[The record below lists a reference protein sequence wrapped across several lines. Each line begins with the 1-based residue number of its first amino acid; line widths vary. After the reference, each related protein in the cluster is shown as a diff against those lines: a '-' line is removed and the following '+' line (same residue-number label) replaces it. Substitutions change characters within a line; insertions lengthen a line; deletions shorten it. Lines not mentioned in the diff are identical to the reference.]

1 MNISEDCQQWLMNMQ
16 DFSVEEGFWNK
27 LSSEEQAHFAQL
39 REKNLASHEHV
50 KQLEEENEYL
60 FSAFQVLPLP
70 MAIKNKDRK
79 LLYVNEEY
87 KKVVHMNRLNKEA
100 YEGAEGIESTEGTG
114 HEAPQMDITN
124 LANFSDETKESFIEN
139 CNYAIQH
146 CAIVQQEFTLGHG
159 VDQQNY
165 IYWLTG
171 FETDSKIRGLVSIY
185 YDDSFFQSI
194 LKRLNKKIVD
204 LEKEQQNII
213 KNSTLDPLTGAYN
226 RQVLSGFL
234 EEAIKNANEIG
245 KPFSILMLD
254 IDHFKR
260 VNDTYGHLIGDQV
273 LQLLVMLLQK
283 TLRDRDYV
291 IRFGGEEFLVILHD
305 TIFENAYRIAER
317 IRKIAEANMATPTHQ
332 PITVS
337 IGVASYHEGEAVKEL
352 LQRVD
357 DNLYKAKTSGRNLVV
372 PREE

>member
-16 DFSVEEGFWNK
+16 DFSVEEELWNK
-27 LSSEEQAHFAQL
+27 LSKEEQAHFAAL
-39 REKNLASHEHV
+39 HEKNLAAQKHIKH
-50 KQLEEENEYL
+50 LEEENEYF
-60 FSAFQVLPLP
+60 FSAFDVLPLP
-70 MAIKNKDRK
+70 MAIKDRNRK
-79 LLYVNEEY
+79 LLFVNEEY
-87 KKVVHMNRLNKEA
+87 KKVVRMNQLNKES
-100 YEGAEGIESTEGTG
+100 YEGAEGIEGTG
-114 HEAPQMDITN
+114 HETPQMDITN

-139 CNYAIQH
+139 CNYAIEQ
-146 CAIVQQEFTLGHG
+146 CAIVQQEFAIGHG

-171 FETDSKIRGLVSIY
+171 FETASKVRGLVSIY

-254 IDHFKR
+254 IDHFKH

-273 LQLLVMLLQK
+273 LQLLVMLLK
-283 TLRDRDYV
+283 RTLRDRDYV

-305 TIFENAYRIAER
+305 AIFENAYRIAER
-317 IRKIAEANMATPTHQ
+317 IRKIAEANMSTPTHQ